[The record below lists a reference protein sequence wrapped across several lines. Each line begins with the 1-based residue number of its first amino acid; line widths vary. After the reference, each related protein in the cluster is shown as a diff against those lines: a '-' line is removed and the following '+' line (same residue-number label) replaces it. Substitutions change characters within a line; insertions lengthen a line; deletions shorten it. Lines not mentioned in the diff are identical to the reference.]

1 MVTSADIE
9 SVGLKLAE
17 VDEVSPAGQRG
28 EPLSLLSTI
37 EVALGVLCSV
47 LGHPVQ
53 ERRGHNWYSPVKTQ
67 HNDEGTKAAVL
78 WEKTERIGS
87 AHPAQEELTGDLLNV
102 YKFLKKGCKGNGTRL
117 FSVVPSASARGNKHK
132 LKHRRFCSEH
142 QEVLLYC
149 VGDLRT
155 GTGCPE
161 RKQSLFPE
169 DLLKAEGDGA
179 GHPALSS
186 SVWADMLD
194 QMDTE
199 ALSKLSYSVIF
210 CWTSHNVFK
219 GTPLDISFEIVG
231 FSTKSVWNCYGFH
244 ILWWKHQGWRS

>member
-1 MVTSADIE
+1 MKYLQQVKEVSLCLYSALLKLPLEYCVQFWGTQYKKDEDIIDTAQWRPNIMMK
-9 SVGLKLAE
+9 GLKQLYYE
-17 VDEVSPAGQRG
+17 KRLRE
-28 EPLSLLSTI
+28 
-37 EVALGVLCSV
+37 LGVLI
-47 LGHPVQ
+47 LHK
-53 ERRGHNWYSPVKTQ
+53 RR
-67 HNDEGTKAAVL
+67 
-78 WEKTERIGS
+78 
-87 AHPAQEELTGDLLNV
+87 LTGDLLNV

-199 ALSKLSYSVIF
+199 ALFKLSYSVIF